1 MTREKLAGV
10 LPRAALDTGVA
21 LEQIRPVCEDVRDR
35 GAAAVREYTARFDG
49 VDLPTSRIPAQA
61 LADALATLSPRL
73 RAALEEMIRRVR
85 PVHEAQR
92 PADHVTAIGDG
103 ARVTER
109 YVPVDRAGVY
119 VPAGTVPLPSS
130 VIMNVIPAQVA
141 GVGRIAVASPP
152 RRDWGGLPA
161 PAILAACALLGI
173 DEVHAVG
180 GAQAV
185 AMFAY
190 GTADCA
196 PVDVVTG
203 PGNAYV
209 TAAKR
214 LLAGTVG
221 VDVEAGPTEIA
232 IIADHTAD
240 PRFLAADLV
249 AQAEHGP
256 LAACLLITTDPGLAE
271 RTEAELDP
279 QVASARHRDT
289 VQAALA
295 GQSACVLV
303 DDTAAALAVSDVW
316 APEHLEIQTADAASL
331 AARVR
336 NAGAVF
342 VGPYAPV
349 SLGDYLAG
357 SNHVLPTGGTAR
369 HTAGL
374 SVLAFMRGIHVVNCS
389 AAALAEAAP
398 YIDALGAA
406 EDLAAHVAAVRIRV
420 DAGLGERP
428 PWNPPAASGPVP
440 PSPGRGPAGLEGR
453 HPSAGPPIR
462 PDLAGRSP
470 YGAPQLDVPV
480 RLNTNE
486 NPFPPPPALVQAIT
500 DAVAVAAGSLNRYP
514 DRDAMA
520 LRAELAAYLGPGLT
534 ARQVWAANG
543 SNEIIQ
549 QLLQVFGGHGR
560 SALGFEPSYAMHP
573 LISRATGT
581 RWISGAREDDF
592 GLDAGRT
599 VHAVR
604 EHQPDLVFLTSPNN
618 PTGTGLP
625 LAVIEAV
632 CEAAPGMVV
641 VDEAY
646 AEFAREGT
654 GTALALLPRFP
665 RLVVTRTMSK
675 AFALAGARVG
685 YLAAERAVIDALLL
699 VRLPYHLSAQTQ
711 ATARAALAHA
721 NGLLAT
727 VADLRAE
734 RDALVGWLRGRGV
747 IAADSDANFVLFGRF
762 GDSHAVWQ
770 GLLDRGVLVREVGPP
785 GWLRVSIG
793 TPAEMAAFRDA
804 LAEVLDGS
812 GPATEEPGRSL
823 PGGSRAMGSGGSPP
837 GQESAPP
844 GQHGTQGGATQ

>member
-10 LPRAALDTGVA
+10 LPRAALDTGAA

-49 VDLPTSRIPAQA
+49 VDLPTSRVPAQA
-61 LADALATLSPRL
+61 LADALATLSPEL

-109 YVPVDRAGVY
+109 YVAVDRAGVY
-119 VPAGTVPLPSS
+119 VPAGLVPLPSS
-130 VIMNVIPAQVA
+130 VIMNVVPAQVA

-152 RRDWGGLPA
+152 RRDCGGLPA

-173 DEVHAVG
+173 EEVHAAG
-180 GAQAV
+180 GAQAI

-221 VDVEAGPTEIA
+221 VDAEAGPTEIA

-271 RTEAELDP
+271 RTDAELRP

-316 APEHLEIQTADAASL
+316 APEHLEIQTADAAGL

-374 SVLAFMRGIHVVNCS
+374 SVLAFMRGIHVVECS

-398 YIDALGAA
+398 HIDALGAA
-406 EDLAAHVAAVRIRV
+406 EDLAAHVNAVRIRV
-420 DAGLGERP
+420 DSAGLG
-428 PWNPPAASGPVP
+428 
-440 PSPGRGPAGLEGR
+440 
-453 HPSAGPPIR
+453 GPPVR
-462 PDLAGRSP
+462 PDLAGRAP

-486 NPFPPPPALVQAIT
+486 NPYPPPPALVQAIA
-500 DAVAVAAGSLNRYP
+500 DAAASVAGSLNRYP

-520 LRAELAAYLGPGLT
+520 LRADLAAYLGHGLT

-549 QLLQVFGGHGR
+549 QLLQVFGGSGR

-581 RWISGAREDDF
+581 RWISGSRDADF
-592 GLDAGRT
+592 GLNAAE
-599 VHAVR
+599 VVR
-604 EHQPDLVFLTSPNN
+604 AIGEHRPDLVFLTSPNN
-618 PTGTGLP
+618 PTGTSLP

-632 CEAAPGMVV
+632 CGAAPGMVV

-646 AEFAREGT
+646 AEFARAGAD
-654 GTALALLPRFP
+654 TALSLLPRYP

-675 AFALAGARVG
+675 AFALAGGRIG
-685 YLAAERAVIDALLL
+685 YLAAEPRVIDALLL
-699 VRLPYHLSAQTQ
+699 VRLPYHLSALTQ

-721 NGLLAT
+721 GALLAT

-734 RDALVGWLRGRGV
+734 RDSLVDWLRGRGLA
-747 IAADSDANFVLFGRF
+747 AADSDANFVLFGEF

-770 GLLDRGVLVREVGPP
+770 GLLDRGVLVRETGPP

-793 TPAEMAAFRDA
+793 TPAEMTAFRDA
-804 LAEVLDGS
+804 LTAVLDN
-812 GPATEEPGRSL
+812 
-823 PGGSRAMGSGGSPP
+823 
-837 GQESAPP
+837 SA
-844 GQHGTQGGATQ
+844 A